1 MGAGEGHRAA
11 GGPRSRLNRETAGGL
26 FLLAFAALALAGS
39 WSLAFGRLSSIGPGL
54 MPRSTALVVGA
65 FGVALIAHGVT
76 KLGEHLEAWSLRGI
90 LFVLG
95 AVAFFAASVRPLGL
109 AVAGPVAVVLASLAD
124 PGTRLREV
132 IAFALILTGAS
143 VVLFKLLLRQ
153 PIPVAPWAGW

>member
-1 MGAGEGHRAA
+1 MNAGDRDRNSPSGR
-11 GGPRSRLNRETAGGL
+11 RRLNRDTAGGL
-26 FLLAFAALALAGS
+26 FLLAVSALALTGS

-65 FGVALIAHGVT
+65 FGVALVVQGAT
-76 KLGEHLEAWSLRGI
+76 RLGDRLEAWSLRGI
-90 LFVLG
+90 LLVLG
-95 AVAFFAASVRPLGL
+95 AVAFFALTIRPLGL

-132 IAFALILTGAS
+132 VPFAVVLTAAS
-143 VVLFKLLLRQ
+143 AVLFKLLLRQ